1 MGARILSFL
10 LGVMLTGMGWAI
22 YDPKGV
28 AGVKLPPIDLGVLEG
43 HRIFIGLGVLA
54 LGIAALLSAVLP
66 RGGGPGGRKRR
77 GPPVVDFDAAP
88 EPAAEVEV
96 HPGDSHHDHHARR
109 TDEDAAEAA
118 HVAHAEPAPP
128 PATPPPQ
135 PPPAAEAVAD
145 LPFAAVREQFKT
157 LVRAESWTEAAAL
170 ARRLPASAASDAER
184 VTAHCD
190 LGDFARSQG
199 ASDDAAEA
207 YETALSYAR
216 HILDADPKDVP
227 AMASLAGV
235 LTGVGDAAQD
245 EARLDTAVEVYEEA
259 LALRRK
265 VVAARKD
272 GPSQRALSLALE
284 RLADA
289 REDRGHRVRALDLYR
304 ESFDIAGKLAALD
317 PQAYGE
323 DLAVTRRRLAELEA
337 RLAL

>member
-1 MGARILSFL
+1 MGARLLSFL
-10 LGVMLTGMGWAI
+10 LGVMLTGLGWAI
-22 YDPKGV
+22 YDPKGP
-28 AGVKLPPIDLGVLEG
+28 AGMKLPPIDLGLLEG
-43 HRIFIGLGVLA
+43 HRMFIGLGTLA

-77 GPPVVDFDAAP
+77 GPPVVDFDAIP
-88 EPAAEVEV
+88 EEPAAQGEV
-96 HPGDSHHDHHARR
+96 HPGDSHHASRAE
-109 TDEDAAEAA
+109 EDAALAA

-135 PPPAAEAVAD
+135 PPPRTEDVAGLSFTALRD
-145 LPFAAVREQFKT
+145 QFKT

-170 ARRLPASAASDAER
+170 ARRLPASAATDEER
-184 VTAHCD
+184 VIASCD
-190 LGDFARSQG
+190 MGDFARSQG

-207 YETALSYAR
+207 YDTALSYAR
-216 HILDADPKDVP
+216 HIHDARPRDVA
-227 AMASLAGV
+227 AMTSLAGV

-245 EARLDTAVEVYEEA
+245 EARLDVAVEAYEEA

-265 VVAARKD
+265 VVAAKTD
-272 GPSQRALSLALE
+272 GPNLRALSLALE

-304 ESFDIAGKLAALD
+304 ESFDIAGKLAAKD
-317 PQAYGE
+317 PLAYGE